1 MYRSRGS
8 SVCIATGLWVGRYR
22 GFESR
27 QGQAVF
33 SRIAQTDSGVHFAS
47 YSMGTGV
54 LSWFKRLEGEVDSSP
69 SSADVKNDWSCTAAP
84 PIYLNAVDR
93 DSCTFSDIY
102 CQIEMKMQY
111 YQLAETKSN
120 Y

>member
-8 SVCIATGLWVGRYR
+8 SVGIATGLWAGRYR

-27 QGQAVF
+27 QGQEVF
-33 SRIAQTDSGVHFAS
+33 SRIIETDSGVHLAS

-54 LSWFKRLEGEVDSSP
+54 IAWCKRIEGEVDSSP
-69 SSADVKNDWSCTAAP
+69 SSADVKSAWSCTATP

-93 DSCTFSDIY
+93 DSCTFSDI
-102 CQIEMKMQY
+102 
-111 YQLAETKSN
+111 
-120 Y
+120 